1 MSLDF
6 RSLLLAL
13 EDRLGTCHVLVNRQA
28 KEPAGILLPTGV
40 HDTLVRELARAVY
53 RNNRCYHVR
62 ARVQEVET
70 LRALLP
76 GHTRVIEDPAT
87 DWATVQF
94 LDRFHAAVRASFA
107 GARRAT
113 THPASS
119 RPPREPAGARI
130 FSFPVP
136 ARPARAV

>member
-13 EDRLGTCHVLVNRQA
+13 EDRLGTCHVLVNRHA

-40 HDTLVRELARAVY
+40 HDTLIRELVRAVY
-53 RNNRCYHVR
+53 KSNRCYHVR
-62 ARVQEVET
+62 AKVQEAET
-70 LRALLP
+70 LRALAPVRARL
-76 GHTRVIEDPAT
+76 IEDPAT

-107 GARRAT
+107 GTAHGRENPVPVTARSET
-113 THPASS
+113 AS
-119 RPPREPAGARI
+119 ARI
-130 FSFPVP
+130 FSFPT
-136 ARPARAV
+136 PARAV